1 MMSIRNIVIAVV
13 VVLIVLLIA
22 DGIFTVQETERS
34 LVLRFGKFTQVDVE
48 PGLHFKLPIADDAK
62 KFDGRIQTLDSPP
75 QRYFTLEKKPLMV
88 DSFVKWRIGDV
99 QTFYETTSGGDKE
112 RAQTLLSQRVNEGL
126 RNQISRRDMHEVIS
140 GERDQLMADLT
151 QQLNIEMRREVGVE
165 VIDVRVKQIDLPP
178 EVSSAV
184 YQRMNSEREIEAQQH
199 RATGRELDLGIRA
212 DADRQ
217 VVVVEAE
224 AYREAE
230 LLRGDGDAGAAATY
244 AASYGADPEFYEFY
258 RSINAYVA
266 VFSHKGDMLI
276 LDPNS
281 DFFKYLKTGD
291 GGG

>member
-1 MMSIRNIVIAVV
+1 MMSIRNMLLGALVV
-13 VVLIVLLIA
+13 VIVVLLT
-22 DGIFTVQETERS
+22 DTIFTVHETERA
-34 LVLRFGKFTQVDVE
+34 LVLRFGEVTQIDLD

-75 QRYFTLEKKPLMV
+75 ERYFTLEKKPLMV
-88 DSFVKWRIGDV
+88 DSFVKWRVSDV
-99 QTFYETTSGGDKE
+99 QTFYETTSGGDQT
-112 RAQTLLSQRVNEGL
+112 RAELLLSQRVNEGL

-151 QQLNIEMRREVGVE
+151 HQLNNEMSRDVGVD

-184 YQRMNSEREIEAQQH
+184 YDRMNSEREIEAQQH

-217 VVVVEAE
+217 VVVIEAE

-230 LLRGDGDAGAAATY
+230 QIRGDGDAGAAATY
-244 AASYGADPEFYEFY
+244 ADAYGADPEFYEFY
-258 RSINAYVA
+258 RSINAYVS
-266 VFSHKGDMLI
+266 VFSQKGDLLI
-276 LDPNS
+276 VDPNS
-281 DFFKYLKTGD
+281 EFFKYLNTGD
-291 GGG
+291 G

>member
-13 VVLIVLLIA
+13 VVLIVLLLA
-22 DGIFTVQETERS
+22 DGIFTVHETQRA
-34 LVLRFGKFTQVDVE
+34 LVLRFGEVTKADLD

-75 QRYFTLEKKPLMV
+75 ERYFTLEKKPLMV
-88 DSFVKWRIGDV
+88 DSFVKWRVGDV
-99 QTFYETTSGGDKE
+99 QTYYETTSGGDE
-112 RAQTLLSQRVNEGL
+112 ARARTLLSQRVNEGL

-151 QQLNIEMRREVGVE
+151 QQLNTEMRREVGVE

-184 YQRMNSEREIEAQQH
+184 YERMNSEREIEAQQH

-217 VVVVEAE
+217 VVVIEAE

-230 LLRGDGDAGAAATY
+230 LLRGDGDAGAAAIY
-244 AASYGADPEFYEFY
+244 AGAYGADPEFYEFY

-266 VFSHKGDMLI
+266 VFSQKGDMLI

-281 DFFKYLKTGD
+281 EFFKYLNSGD
-291 GGG
+291 G

>member
-13 VVLIVLLIA
+13 VVLIALLIA
-22 DGIFTVQETERS
+22 DGIFTVHQTQRAM
-34 LVLRFGKFTQVDVE
+34 VLRFGAVTQVDLE

-75 QRYFTLEKKPLMV
+75 ERYFTLEKKPLMV
-88 DSFVKWRIGDV
+88 DSFVKWRVGDV
-99 QTFYETTSGGDKE
+99 QTYYEKTGGGDQA

-151 QQLNIEMRREVGVE
+151 QQLNDEMGREVGVE

-184 YQRMNSEREIEAQQH
+184 YDRMNSEREIEAAQH

-244 AASYGADPEFYEFY
+244 AEAYGADPEFYEFY

-266 VFSHKGDMLI
+266 VFSQKGDMLI

-281 DFFKYLKTGD
+281 EFFKYLKSGD
-291 GGG
+291 G

>member
-1 MMSIRNIVIAVV
+1 MMSIRNIVIAAV
-13 VVLIVLLIA
+13 VVLVVLLIA
-22 DGIFTVQETERS
+22 DGIFTVHETERA
-34 LVLRFGKFTQVDVE
+34 LVLRFGAVTKVDLD
-48 PGLHFKLPIADDAK
+48 PGLHWKLPIADDAK
-62 KFDGRIQTLDSPP
+62 KFDGRIQTLDSPAE
-75 QRYFTLEKKPLMV
+75 RYFTLEKKPLMV
-88 DSFVKWRIGDV
+88 DSFVKWRVGDV
-99 QTFYETTSGGDKE
+99 QTYYETTSGGDQT
-112 RAQTLLSQRVNEGL
+112 RAETLLSQRVNEGL
-126 RNQISRRDMHEVIS
+126 RNQISRRDMHDVIS

-151 QQLNIEMRREVGVE
+151 QQLNNEMRREVGVE

-184 YQRMNSEREIEAQQH
+184 YDRMNSERKIEAEQY

-217 VVVVEAE
+217 VVVIEAE

-230 LLRGDGDAGAAATY
+230 LLRGDGDAGAAAIY
-244 AASYGADPEFYEFY
+244 AAAYGADPEFYEFY

-266 VFSHKGDMLI
+266 VFSQKGDMLI

-291 GGG
+291 G

>member
-1 MMSIRNIVIAVV
+1 MMSIRNMVIAGLVV
-13 VVLIVLLIA
+13 VILLLLTDA
-22 DGIFTVQETERS
+22 VFTVNERERA
-34 LVLRFGKFTQVDVE
+34 LVLRFGEVTQVDLE

-75 QRYFTLEKKPLMV
+75 ERYFTLEKKPLMV
-88 DSFVKWRIGDV
+88 DSFVKWRVSDV
-99 QTFYETTSGGDKE
+99 QTYYETTSGGDQRSAE
-112 RAQTLLSQRVNEGL
+112 ILLSQRVNEGL

-151 QQLNIEMRREVGVE
+151 QQLNNEMSRDVGVD

-184 YQRMNSEREIEAQQH
+184 YDRMNSEREIEAQQH
-199 RATGRELDLGIRA
+199 GATGRELDLGIRA

-217 VVVVEAE
+217 VVVIEAE

-230 LLRGDGDAGAAATY
+230 QIRGDGDASAAATY
-244 AASYGADPEFYEFY
+244 AEAYGADPEFYEFY

-266 VFSHKGDMLI
+266 VFSQKNDMLI
-276 LDPNS
+276 VDPNS
-281 DFFKYLKTGD
+281 EFFKYLKDGD
-291 GGG
+291 G

>member
-1 MMSIRNIVIAVV
+1 MMSIRNMVIAGLVV
-13 VVLIVLLIA
+13 VILLLLTDA
-22 DGIFTVQETERS
+22 VFTVNERERA
-34 LVLRFGKFTQVDVE
+34 LVLRFGEVTQVDLE

-75 QRYFTLEKKPLMV
+75 ERYFTLEKKPLMV
-88 DSFVKWRIGDV
+88 DSFVKWRVSDV
-99 QTFYETTSGGDKE
+99 QTYYETTSGGDQRSAE
-112 RAQTLLSQRVNEGL
+112 ILLSQRVNEGL

-151 QQLNIEMRREVGVE
+151 QQLNNEMSRDVGVD

-184 YQRMNSEREIEAQQH
+184 YDRMNSEREIEAQQH

-217 VVVVEAE
+217 VVVIEAE

-230 LLRGDGDAGAAATY
+230 QIRGDGDASAAATY
-244 AASYGADPEFYEFY
+244 AEAYGADPEFYEFY

-266 VFSHKGDMLI
+266 VFSQKNDMLI
-276 LDPNS
+276 VDPNS
-281 DFFKYLKTGD
+281 EFFKYLKDGD
-291 GGG
+291 G